1 MVVRCRLKDHEDGLV
16 MLNSYYEDGIFQFAP
31 NNYYGFFFLHTFPST
46 IAFEFKYALF
56 YKFNI
61 KLSIFVARKC
71 SVQLLSTTLT
81 LKRLVENDVKTNVK
95 HKKNVLTSCTR
106 VVLHPCSMLG
116 WNNSRLNWDS
126 QLHFHIL
133 FITYACGDQQ
143 SWVSVTH
150 SYCNALQMWQGI
162 GTCI

>member
-31 NNYYGFFFLHTFPST
+31 NNYDGFFFLHTFPST

-81 LKRLVENDVKTNVK
+81 LKRLAENDVKTNVK
-95 HKKNVLTSCTR
+95 HKKKCPDVMHESCVTPL
-106 VVLHPCSMLG
+106 LHAVMKQFP
-116 WNNSRLNWDS
+116 S
-126 QLHFHIL
+126 QLR
-133 FITYACGDQQ
+133 Q
-143 SWVSVTH
+143 SASFSHLVYHLCLWRSAVLSQLNTF
-150 SYCNALQMWQGI
+150 LL
-162 GTCI
+162 